1 MHAFELRLARPDE
14 FRLCSALLVGSAR
27 WASQNGMPIWPEER
41 LTVDALTR
49 QYLPDEFYLGWYG
62 DEAVATM
69 VLQRQ
74 DPLFWPDAPEG
85 EALYLHKLAVSR
97 AHAGQGLAQ
106 AMLRAAVE
114 ETRAAGR
121 PFLRLDTAAEQ
132 PRLRAIYQDF
142 GFQERGER
150 DLSGFRAVL
159 YELRV

>member
-1 MHAFELRLARPDE
+1 MTLEVRPAGDQLE
-14 FRLCSALLVGSAR
+14 RCSALLIESAR
-27 WASQNGMPIWPEER
+27 WARARGMPLWPEAQ
-41 LTVDALTR
+41 LSVAALTR
-49 QYLPDEFYLGWYG
+49 HYRPEEFRLGWLNG
-62 DEAVATM
+62 EPVATM
-69 VLQRQ
+69 VMQRE
-74 DPLFWPDAPEG
+74 DRLFWPRAQAG

-121 PFLRLDTAAEQ
+121 PFLRLDTAAER
-132 PRLRAIYQDF
+132 PKLRAIYEDF

-150 DLSGFRAVL
+150 ELRGFRAVL